1 MASRMDPIMDL
12 SLELRAKGAPH
23 MLDRARVAAW
33 LDAYVHAW
41 KTCSP
46 QAIGNLFSENA
57 TYFYD
62 PFSEPLRG
70 RVAIVASWLEQPDTP
85 GTYDG
90 HYEPIIIEGDR
101 AVANGRSR
109 YFEQDGTTLKA
120 EWNNLFLLRFD
131 EAGRCTEFRE
141 WYMKRPES
149 QDGTQ

>member
-1 MASRMDPIMDL
+1 M
-12 SLELRAKGAPH
+12 
-23 MLDRARVAAW
+23 DRARVQAW
-33 LDAYVHAW
+33 LNAYVQAW
-41 KTCSP
+41 KTYDKE
-46 QAIGNLFSENA
+46 AIGNLFSENA

-120 EWNNLFLLRFD
+120 EWNNLFLLRFGD
-131 EAGRCTEFRE
+131 AGRCTEFRE